1 VRRPALTVALAVA
14 ASTLSLPLMASP
26 AAASVSGTEVT
37 YYLAD
42 TDGDEQYG
50 LYARTETTGGSGSH
64 VVEAESAATDVSS
77 LATSADGTRVIYVRD
92 NYDTGVEQVVVRDV
106 DEVYSKVLESTTF
119 NPAAPVF
126 ATEPQLSPNGR
137 SAVWTRVSLSGA
149 MTFSLRK
156 ATVATGAA
164 TTLASDLAFGFFADN
179 ADVVAETSGGVAKSL
194 PFAGGSRQDV
204 PGYPSGGYDFA
215 FSRDGAKVAWAE
227 DTATTTVLK
236 VASYTVTNGVPV
248 FGSSTD
254 LATSAANFAPGF
266 SADGTKIRFIK
277 DQGAG
282 GDVYEVPVDAS
293 APATGVV
300 STAADEVDLATAY
313 QDDVAPAAPT
323 VLPAV
328 LEGTSTL
335 VRFSWPADPDVAYV
349 TVWDSPTAPSGG
361 VNATWP
367 EASVRWYGTGVLV
380 PGTTYTVGVQTVD
393 RSGNRSTIVPFTFTA
408 QKAPAP
414 TVADPISTT
423 STKATFPVTFAA
435 SAPSNARFV
444 VDYLPSGY
452 GTYQHWVNG
461 ATGRVRTFG
470 APAST
475 GVLATTSTV
484 GRSYVF
490 KAQVKDAYGNATAWV
505 TSARTPV
512 PWDQTKATLYGGT
525 NVSST
530 SAYLGSYRRLSKTTD
545 YARITLKGDR
555 LQVVGWKCAACGS
568 FTLYEYNSATGKTTA
583 TTVSSYA
590 ASTKPRQVLFTRYY
604 SGLQTR
610 TFTIK
615 PLATSGHP
623 YVMLDGFAMRMY

>member
-1 VRRPALTVALAVA
+1 
-14 ASTLSLPLMASP
+14 MATP

-50 LYARTETTGGSGSH
+50 LYAKTETTGGFGTH
-64 VVEAESAATDVSS
+64 AVEAESASTDVSS

-106 DEVYSKVLESTTF
+106 DEVYSQVLESTTF

-126 ATEPQLSPNGR
+126 AAEPQLSPNGR
-137 SAVWTRVSLSGA
+137 SAIWTRVSLSGTA
-149 MTFSLRK
+149 TFSLRK
-156 ATVATGAA
+156 ASVATGTP
-164 TTLASDLAFGFFADN
+164 TTLATDLSFGFFADDAN
-179 ADVVAETSGGVAKSL
+179 VVAETSGGAAKSL
-194 PFAGGSRQDV
+194 PFAGGTRHDV
-204 PGYPSGGYDFA
+204 ATYPSGGYDFA

-236 VASYTVTNGVPV
+236 VASYSVTNGVPT

-254 LATSAANFAPGF
+254 LATSDSNFAPGF
-266 SADGTKIRFIK
+266 STDGAKIRFIK
-277 DQGAG
+277 DQGLG

-293 APATGVV
+293 AAATAVAV
-300 STAADEVDLATAY
+300 TSADEVDLAAAH

-328 LEGTSTL
+328 LDGTSTV
-335 VRFSWPADPDVAYV
+335 VRFTWPADPDVAYV
-349 TVWDSPTAPSGG
+349 TVWDSPTTPSGG
-361 VNATWP
+361 TNATWP
-367 EASVRWYGTGVLV
+367 ETSVRWFGTGVLT

-393 RSGNRSTIVPFTFTA
+393 RSGNRSAIVPLTFTA

-414 TVADPISTT
+414 SAVDPISTT
-423 STKATFPVTFAA
+423 STKASFPVTFAA

-452 GTYQHWVNG
+452 GTYQHWVTG
-461 ATGRVRTFG
+461 VTGRVRTFG
-470 APAST
+470 APASA

-505 TSARTPV
+505 TSARTAV
-512 PWDQTKATLYGGT
+512 PWDQTKATLYGGL

-530 SAYLGSYRRLSKTTD
+530 SAYLGSYRRLAKTTD
-545 YARITLKGDR
+545 YARITLQGDR
-555 LQVVGWKCAACGS
+555 LQLVGWKCASCGS
-568 FTLYEYNSATGKTTA
+568 FTLYEYNSVTRTTTA
-583 TTVSSYA
+583 TTISSYA
-590 ASTKPRQVLFTRYY
+590 TSTKARQVLFTRYY
-604 SGLQTR
+604 SGIQTR

-615 PLATSGHP
+615 PKATTGHP
-623 YVMLDGFAMRMY
+623 YVMLDGFAMRTA